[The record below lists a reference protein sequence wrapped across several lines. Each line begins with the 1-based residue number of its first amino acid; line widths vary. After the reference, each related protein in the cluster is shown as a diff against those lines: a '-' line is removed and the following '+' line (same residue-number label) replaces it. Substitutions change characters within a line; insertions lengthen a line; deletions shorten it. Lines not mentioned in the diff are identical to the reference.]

1 MPRTKEQSEK
11 YNYAKRLKTF
21 TTAVDN
27 VKALLSND
35 TILKDID
42 IETLTDDKISSMIK
56 ILKKVA
62 VINKNKA
69 KLNIVAPVEQPIAP
83 VEQPIA
89 PVEQPIVAPVEPPVV
104 VASKK
109 KKKPIVAPVEQP
121 ITVAQPKKKKPVI
134 VVKPPIAPIKKK
146 KSVAHVKAPEIKRQ
160 KLFLP
165 DGIINSSKIDLK
177 KKYNILMYQ
186 YNSMVSDLENIP
198 KYDTDRITRIEKS
211 LDSMLE
217 RLQKMEASA

>member
-1 MPRTKEQSEK
+1 MPIRTKEQSEK

-69 KLNIVAPVEQPIAP
+69 KLNIVAP

>member
-69 KLNIVAPVEQPIAP
+69 KLNIDVAPVAIAP
-83 VEQPIA
+83 VAVAPVAIA
-89 PVEQPIVAPVEPPVV
+89 PVAVAPVAIAPVV
-104 VASKK
+104 VAPVAVASKK
-109 KKKPIVAPVEQP
+109 KKPVVVAPVA
-121 ITVAQPKKKKPVI
+121 VAVVSKKKKPV
-134 VVKPPIAPIKKK
+134 VVVSKKKHK
-146 KSVAHVKAPEIKRQ
+146 KSVAHVKATEIKRQ